1 MEYLIAA
8 DRPFQEI
15 EARTIRALQSQ
26 GFTVQRTF
34 SLDSVTAVAGNGQH
48 PGFSVLMLY
57 AERAR
62 QQPLGLLTLYGQQAG
77 QMVLTATL
85 RSPAQDTEAELVVA
99 LSRSGLDFCV
109 HAAGGLNCIE
119 PDGHV
124 QARNADL
131 TSRGQSDSDH

>member
-8 DRPFQEI
+8 GRPFQEI
-15 EARTIRALQSQ
+15 EARTISALQRE

-34 SLDSVTAVAGNGQH
+34 SLDSVTTVAGDDLY

-57 AERAR
+57 AERAP
-62 QQPLGLLTLYGQQAG
+62 QQPLGLLTLYEQQAG
-77 QMVLTATL
+77 QMVLRATL
-85 RSPAQDTEAELVVA
+85 RSPVQDTEAELVVA
-99 LSRSGLDFCV
+99 LNRSGLDFCV

-124 QARNADL
+124 QVRNDSV
-131 TSRGQSDSDH
+131 TSRGQSNSDH